1 MGRRG
6 KKGKKEPLQRG
17 GGTMVERGAAAAV
30 VDIMKERFL
39 MIAAADRSRKSA
51 NPSFI
56 STLSPASSVTRMI

>member
-6 KKGKKEPLQRG
+6 KKGKKEPLRRG

-56 STLSPASSVTRMI
+56 FTLSPASTVTRMI